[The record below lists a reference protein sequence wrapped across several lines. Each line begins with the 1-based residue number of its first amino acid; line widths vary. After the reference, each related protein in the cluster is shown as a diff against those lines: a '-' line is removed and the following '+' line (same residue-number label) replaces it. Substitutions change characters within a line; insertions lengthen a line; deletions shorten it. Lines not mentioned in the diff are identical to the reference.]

1 MLQLIKRGM
10 IMETENP
17 DVKLIE
23 PDVER
28 DAPLSMQWLDGELGR
43 QTLSLMGVPDK
54 ENKPTTLE
62 LEKQR
67 VEKFLEDDTELNL
80 MIEFQ
85 GKVVGSVWAHLTPSE
100 HLEAPSVHIMI
111 GDPSV
116 RGRGVG
122 SAAMNK
128 LIETLTEQGNKTIYS
143 RHLVSNVGPKVLLES
158 LGFKV
163 DGPTY
168 SENDLEWQNVILRTS
183 LLVSFNSRNVNH

>member
-1 MLQLIKRGM
+1 M

-43 QTLSLMGVPDK
+43 QTLSSMGVPDK

-122 SAAMNK
+122 SAAVRK
-128 LIETLTEQGNKTIYS
+128 LIETLAEQGNQTIYS
-143 RHLVSNVGPKVLLES
+143 RHLVANVGPKALLGG
-158 LGFKV
+158 LGFRE
-163 DGPTY
+163 DGETY
-168 SENDLEWQNVILRTS
+168 LDDDGLEWQNVVLK
-183 LLVSFNSRNVNH
+183 LLA